1 YVLVA
6 LAALVR
12 VLVPAAAPAWTL
24 QAIAVSGLLWSAG
37 FAVYFVAYWRV
48 LTRPRPDGKPG

>member
-1 YVLVA
+1 MLVA